1 MSLFKKIDKS
11 DIRHY
16 ETKLKSDLTLTNTS
30 VESLKFESK
39 SLNDGARRSS
49 NAQYWDFFRGNF
61 YKTGS

>member
-61 YKTGS
+61 